1 MPSYQFGNYLASVIS
16 VHFPG
21 GLKGFAQAGCDVD
34 LVPMKA
40 HKDILYILLPSE
52 STSKL
57 DLRAFKKA
65 IEEHSEKQS
74 VILRFVTEPNFKG
87 RDFADVKEE
96 LTEVVRSFSEALQ
109 ANIFV
114 MVRSVVLVVATV
126 EEENAKSIAEAL
138 AAVKG
143 LRRVA
148 VVHEKGCIEREYPV
162 TDEPVTGEPKET
174 STPSFEDSAP
184 QQKLESDKRPINA
197 SDIADICS
205 LLEHSKDVTEFLT
218 KI

>member
-1 MPSYQFGNYLASVIS
+1 MPSFQFGNYLTCIIA

-40 HKDILYILLPSE
+40 HKDIAYILLPSE

-57 DLRAFKKA
+57 DLKAFKKA
-65 IEEHSEKQS
+65 AEAHSGKCG
-74 VILRFVTEPNFKG
+74 VVLRFVDEPNFKD
-87 RDFADVKEE
+87 RDATDVKDD
-96 LTEVVRSFSEALQ
+96 LTEVVRSFNEVVKS
-109 ANIFV
+109 N
-114 MVRSVVLVVATV
+114 VLVMIRPAVVIVAIKK
-126 EEENAKSIAEAL
+126 EEDAKGLTEAL

-148 VVHEKGCIEREYPV
+148 VLYDTGCIEREYPV
-162 TDEPVTGEPKET
+162 IDKPEET
-174 STPSFEDSAP
+174 RAPSFEDGASK
-184 QQKLESDKRPINA
+184 QKLESDKRPINA

-205 LLEHSKDVTEFLT
+205 LLEHSKDVSEFLT